1 MEPASLAGSA
11 DDAGEVQGMR
21 LLELTMPLDHEGMPD
36 EALAT
41 ATRFVLAPRGDPE
54 KGITV
59 GTDSATALLLPS
71 QFAAFRRTRR
81 LHEVALPELVLR
93 ETAVVDVPCG
103 ARDELRP
110 DALAAGLAAA
120 DFRDGDA
127 LLLRTGWGDGAP
139 RATGHDAYLLQTPHL
154 GLEGAVYLADAM
166 RARQSDLL
174 LLDTALVGYPGQHLV
189 PEWTTLRPRPACWP
203 SEAARAYLAGY
214 LEREV
219 LADWAVD
226 FRLAEA
232 GIMTV
237 KRLVNCGA
245 LQERRCRLIIA
256 PLALVRGVGA
266 PCRVVAVEGAL
277 P

>member
-1 MEPASLAGSA
+1 
-11 DDAGEVQGMR
+11 MR
-21 LLELTMPLDHEGMPD
+21 LCELTMVLDHEWMPD

-41 ATRFVLAPRGDPE
+41 AVRFVLAPRGDPE
-54 KGITV
+54 KGITL
-59 GTDSATALLLPS
+59 GTDSGTALLLPA

-81 LHEVALPELVLR
+81 LHEVEARELILR
-93 ETAVVDVPCG
+93 ETAVVDVPSGPRQEIG
-103 ARDELRP
+103 AA
-110 DALAAGLAAA
+110 ALAAGLADA

-127 LLLRTGWGDGAP
+127 LLVRTGWGDGAP
-139 RATGHDAYLLQTPHL
+139 REPGHDAYLLQTPHL
-154 GLEGAVYLADAM
+154 GLEGAAYLAEAM

-174 LLDTALVGYPGQHLV
+174 LLDTALVGYLDQHLI

-226 FRLAEA
+226 YRLAEA

-237 KRLVNCGA
+237 KRLVNCRA
-245 LQERRCRLIIA
+245 LQERRCRLIVA

-277 P
+277 A